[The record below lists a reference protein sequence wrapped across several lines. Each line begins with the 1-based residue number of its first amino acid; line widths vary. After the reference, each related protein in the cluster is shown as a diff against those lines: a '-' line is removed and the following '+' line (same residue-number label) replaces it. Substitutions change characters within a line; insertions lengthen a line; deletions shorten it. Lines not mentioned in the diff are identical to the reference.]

1 MKIQLIKKYQQGFSL
16 IEVLVSMVLLAL
28 CFVTMLALQV
38 RAVQFSTMAYYQA
51 IATQVASGL
60 AASVRANPDGASDY
74 NSFDLTS
81 TPPIAETCASGDTC
95 SAAQIAASDVIWARR
110 AARALL
116 PQGDVVVNVG
126 VADGNLDIVLVWD
139 DTNVQG
145 QIAMPC
151 PVIRGVNFSGSGRSN
166 PQCLD
171 LRVKIY

>member
-28 CFVTMLALQV
+28 CFVTMLVLQV

-60 AASVRANPDGASDY
+60 AASVRANPEGASDY
-74 NSFDLTS
+74 KSVDLTS
-81 TPPIAETCASGDTC
+81 APPVAETCSAGDTC

-116 PQGDVVVNVG
+116 PLGDVVVG
-126 VADGNLDIVLVWD
+126 VDGSNLDIVLVWD
-139 DTNVQG
+139 DANAEG

-151 PVIRGVNFSGSGRSN
+151 PVITGANFSGNGRVN
-166 PQCLD
+166 AQCLD